1 MVRLER
7 GHGQMLAGQFAFTA
21 GRPSGA
27 QHALKF
33 VWTRPGRAVEQML
46 RGPPGDPVCM
56 ACPHLSTY
64 SAVPGFFVTPTNKS
78 LVSRSAQLSP
88 GPRVLIHRCTLMG
101 TLRLVWAD

>member
-21 GRPSGA
+21 GRLRGT
-27 QHALKF
+27 QHAVKF
-33 VWTRPGRAVEQML
+33 VWTSPGRAVEQLL

-56 ACPHLSTY
+56 ACAHLSTY
-64 SAVPGFFVTPTNKS
+64 SAGPRFFVTPTHKS

-88 GPRVLIHRCTLMG
+88 GPRMLVHRRT
-101 TLRLVWAD
+101 